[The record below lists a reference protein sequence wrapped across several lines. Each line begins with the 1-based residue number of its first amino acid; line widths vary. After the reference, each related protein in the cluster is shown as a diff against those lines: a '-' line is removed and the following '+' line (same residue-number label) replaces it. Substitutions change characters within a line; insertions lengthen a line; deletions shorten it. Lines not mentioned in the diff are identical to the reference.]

1 MLRTSAAVESDQFLT
16 TESAAP
22 AIPTIIYGFGFG
34 DDDAVRHLDAVAVC
48 RPADHV
54 LRLQI
59 KKKKWRAVI
68 ANSTMSVWIMGIT
81 YNDRHDSIQY
91 DAISYCFHPGYL
103 VSLTLVSTSDDCSGR
118 HVALNHLGI
127 LVHCL
132 AIMHYCRH

>member
-1 MLRTSAAVESDQFLT
+1 MAVESDRFLIA
-16 TESAAP
+16 ESAAP

-48 RPADHV
+48 CPADPV
-54 LRLQI
+54 LRLQQ
-59 KKKKWRAVI
+59 KKKQIRCALI
-68 ANSTMSVWIMGIT
+68 ENSTMDVCMGIT

-103 VSLTLVSTSDDCSGR
+103 VSLTLVSTSDGCSGR